1 MKFLCGGCR
10 TKYQI
15 SDEKIRGKILTIR
28 CKKCGAKILVREQL
42 AREAGGTVVAPIAE
56 DEKMGSVSIQS
67 EARSVVG
74 APQVGGSALQ
84 SAFDVA
90 MRGEDADDMPTT
102 IAPTPG
108 NLETAGV
115 EWYVAVD

>member
-28 CKKCGAKILVREQL
+28 CKKCGAKILVRESL
-42 AREAGGTVVAPIAE
+42 HREGGTAVAPIAE
-56 DEKMGSVSIQS
+56 DERAGAVAP

-74 APQVGGSALQ
+74 GSAKVGGSLLQ
-84 SAFDVA
+84 SAFEVA
-90 MRGEDADDMPTT
+90 MQAPDDADDMPTT
-102 IAPTPG
+102 IAPTP
-108 NLETAGV
+108 
-115 EWYVAVD
+115 

>member
-28 CKKCGAKILVREQL
+28 CKKCGAKILVRESL
-42 AREAGGTVVAPIAE
+42 AREAGGTAVAPIAE
-56 DEKMGSVSIQS
+56 EEKTAAITQ

-74 APQVGGSALQ
+74 GPQVGGSALQ

-90 MRGEDADDMPTT
+90 MHGTDEADDMPTT

-108 NLETAGV
+108 NLEAAGV
-115 EWYVAVD
+115 EWYV